1 MTTNDLLSRK
11 LQIKDEMKKLKSEL
25 EQINSHL
32 EDRYLSKAKSQLVEN
47 TEKQGFGTT
56 VIHENDK
63 KVSVTIRKKV
73 TWDTPKLLEISKQL
87 NDPNQYIDIKCS
99 VQENKFKSASDQIKN
114 TLSEARTV
122 EDGTV
127 TIEITN

>member
-11 LQIKDEMKKLKSEL
+11 LQIQDEMKKLKSEL
-25 EQINSHL
+25 NSINSHL

-114 TLSEARTV
+114 TLSGARTV

-127 TIEITN
+127 TIEITK

>member
-1 MTTNDLLSRK
+1 MHQRKKKNGGQMTTNDLLSRK

-63 KVSVTIRKKV
+63 KVSVTILRG
-73 TWDTPKLLEISKQL
+73 S
-87 NDPNQYIDIKCS
+87 
-99 VQENKFKSASDQIKN
+99 
-114 TLSEARTV
+114 
-122 EDGTV
+122 
-127 TIEITN
+127 